1 MKIPYGLWGVAL
13 LLLLLNAC
21 TQDAYEK
28 GEGKYSSLR
37 ADFVE
42 AHAGNNKLVDYAV
55 TDDGD
60 RLDISVPYSA
70 SWVKTPDSLYRG
82 ILYYKGTGASV
93 EVVALSSVS
102 VIDSLVPKDS
112 LKQGLK
118 MDPLTLESIWVSKN
132 KRYLNAGI
140 WLKGGETD
148 DSEAAHR
155 IGVVS
160 DTLIVYADGKR
171 TLRVLLYHDQ
181 GGMPEYYSQR
191 SYFSVL
197 LPGIQADS
205 LQFTVNTYDGT
216 VVNCLP
222 VR

>member
-1 MKIPYGLWGVAL
+1 MKNTLTAL
-13 LLLLLNAC
+13 FMVLATMASC

-28 GEGKYSSLR
+28 GEGRYSSLR

-42 AHAGNNKLVDYAV
+42 AHARSDKQVDYAL

-60 RLDISVPYSA
+60 RLDFTVPYSHA

-140 WLKGGETD
+140 YLKTGETED
-148 DSEAAHR
+148 EKAAHR
-155 IGVVS
+155 IGLVR
-160 DTLIVYADGKR
+160 DTLITHTDGKS
-171 TLRVLLYHDQ
+171 TLRVLFYHDQ
-181 GGMPEYYSQR
+181 GNMPEYYSTR

-205 LQFTVNTYDGT
+205 LQLSVNTYNGT
-216 VVNCLP
+216 VVKCFPL
-222 VR
+222 R